1 MSRVKA
7 SATGYKADPA
17 TYEFNKLRDRLRQGL
32 KAVIRG
38 KSSIASQK
46 DWRAIKFLL
55 WSAKRLGIDPMD
67 GLNWNID
74 HLNPLHHHDL
84 TTNAGRSVVNQPLNV
99 RWLSAKENK
108 SRQDTPLTEAEFLIH
123 HTLVAQW
130 QAETKSK

>member
-7 SATGYKADPA
+7 SAKGYKADPA

-38 KSSIASQK
+38 KPSIASQK

-84 TTNAGRSVVNQPLNV
+84 TTNAGRSNVNQPENV
-99 RWLSAKENK
+99 RWLSARENK
-108 SRQDTPLTEAEFLIH
+108 SRQDQALTEAEHIAH
-123 HTLVAQW
+123 YELVLTW
-130 QAETKSK
+130 REETKSK